1 MPSINPPRRLFK
13 NALILML
20 GQVLS
25 APLSFV
31 TGLIIARS
39 LGAKE
44 FGLLYLANTVC
55 TFAFL
60 LVDWGQ
66 SAVITQQVARG
77 PDHAGEILGSGL
89 SWRLG
94 AAPLICLVIAGGAFC
109 LHRDSEFQW
118 ALALSILFAFVMT
131 VGAAFQDVLRGFERM
146 DVIATVAVS
155 QQILNIVFVG
165 LAVLLGGGLRGV
177 LLAQTATA
185 AVLVVLARR
194 AIPPAVRVAFRLERL
209 RSLLKLGFP
218 FLALN
223 VALQLEPLIDTLYL
237 ARLAPAEAMGW
248 FSVAIK
254 LIGGLT
260 FPSNALGTAFYPAWS
275 RLWSNDRRAFAS
287 SVSTGL
293 RTSVVMVLPI
303 GLGCLLYPDIGVALF
318 SRKAF
323 GPAMADVRVLAFF
336 LFAFYVTGIG
346 SSALAAAN
354 RSRAWSICQFACP
367 LVSLVADPFL
377 IHYFQAHYGN
387 GGLGVCATM
396 SGNEVLLLASLYW
409 LCPKGVFDRRFLR
422 TLLLAMLAGG
432 AMCGS
437 ALLLGRLPILVSA
450 IVSVAVYGVCMW
462 ATGGF
467 DAALVDML
475 RQSLGRR
482 FRRAEP
488 AAAAAK

>member
-1 MPSINPPRRLFK
+1 MPSINPPRRLFQ

-44 FGLLYLANTVC
+44 FGVLYLANTVD
-55 TFAFL
+55 TFGFL

-77 PDHAGEILGSGL
+77 PDQAGEILGSGL
-89 SWRLG
+89 SWRLA
-94 AAPLICLVIAGGAFC
+94 AAPLIGLVMVGGAFS
-109 LHRDSEFQW
+109 LRQDSQFLW
-118 ALALSILFAFVMT
+118 VLALSVLCGIAIT
-131 VGAAFQDVLRGFERM
+131 VCAAFQDTLRGFERM
-146 DVIATVAVS
+146 NVIAYVTVS

-165 LAVLLGGGLRGV
+165 LAVLLHGGLKGV
-177 LLAQTATA
+177 ILAQTTTA
-185 AVLVVLARR
+185 VVLVLLVRT
-194 AIPPAVRVAFRLERL
+194 AIPPAVRVTFRLERV
-209 RSLLKLGFP
+209 RSLLTLGFP
-218 FLALN
+218 FVALN

-237 ARLAPAEAMGW
+237 ARLAPAEAIGW

-260 FPSNALGTAFYPAWS
+260 FPANALGTAFYPAWS
-275 RLWSNDRRAFAS
+275 RLWSNDRRAYAA

-303 GLGCLLYPDIGVALF
+303 GLGCILYPGIGVALF

-323 GPAMADVRVLAFF
+323 GPAMDDVRLLAFF

-354 RSRAWSICQFACP
+354 RSRAWSICQFLCP
-367 LVSLVADPFL
+367 AVSLVADPFL
-377 IHYFQAHYGN
+377 IRYFQTHYGN
-387 GGLGVCATM
+387 GGLGVCVTM
-396 SGNEVLLLASLYW
+396 SGNEVFLLACLYW
-409 LCPKGVFDRRFLR
+409 LCPKGVFDRRFAR
-422 TLLLAMLAGG
+422 TVLLALLAGA
-432 AMCGS
+432 AMCGA
-437 ALLLGRLPILVSA
+437 ALLLGRLPMVVSA
-450 IVSVAVYGVCMW
+450 VVSVAVYGACMW
-462 ATGGF
+462 TTGGF
-467 DAALVDML
+467 DAALVDAL

-482 FRRAEP
+482 FRRAAPE
-488 AAAAAK
+488 AAAAK